1 LLVKENLIDFD
12 TACKIF
18 DMGFRRVKDI
28 SASVRKAALSLLGE
42 LLSTIFT
49 ATIHMP
55 KVTEM
60 DRDLKELHEMVQEL
74 DKLIQ
79 EKKSEK
85 QLEENKV
92 SKSHRNHSTGKKNPS
107 EGKSQHGNLM
117 DEEISENKI
126 NANISLDSDPDCS
139 EEDYGDED

>member
-1 LLVKENLIDFD
+1 
-12 TACKIF
+12 
-18 DMGFRRVKDI
+18 
-28 SASVRKAALSLLGE
+28 
-42 LLSTIFT
+42 
-49 ATIHMP
+49 MP